1 MPLYICGLYTY
12 LQVIPCTSKHMTQI
26 CIEQLEAHIMNYS
39 TLGKVSIYGN
49 LNERTGSCDD
59 FTIPITIFETTFPV
73 LMTVLMLIV
82 LMWYET
88 QL

>member
-1 MPLYICGLYTY
+1 MTLYICFLYTY

-26 CIEQLEAHIMNYS
+26 CIEQLEAHIMKYS

-59 FTIPITIFETTFPV
+59 FAIPTTIFENYISSIGDSFDV
-73 LMTVLMLIV
+73 DCIDVV
-82 LMWYET
+82 
-88 QL
+88 